1 MIQIVLVNDV
11 DDVET
16 GAAPAGRRE
25 TRELQIKKETL
36 FEMPIC
42 LFSVENTVEA
52 LFVVR

>member
-1 MIQIVLVNDV
+1 MITIVLLDDV

-25 TRELQIKKETL
+25 TREMQIKKETL
-36 FEMPIC
+36 FEMSVC
-42 LFSVENTVEA
+42 LLSAENTVEA